1 MFDVKIRAYIK
12 GDENQIVWL
21 INNTWR
27 TAYKDIFPSE
37 IFEIRDKSA
46 EDRIK
51 SFNSSLIENNKIC
64 FVAEED
70 SKIVG
75 VLVGELK
82 TNIELFDKDGYARIS
97 ILYIDKDFQRQKIG
111 YSLFKSFVDELKK
124 NNKERFVIG
133 ALKDNRQGRDAY
145 ERWGGV
151 LTDYTEKFVVLD
163 VSREEV
169 FYEYDIKNINS

>member
-1 MFDVKIRAYIK
+1 MQIRPYKK
-12 GDENQIVWL
+12 GDESQIVWL

-27 TAYKDIFPSE
+27 TAYKDIFPCE
-37 IFEIRDKSA
+37 VFDVRDKTVD
-46 EDRIK
+46 DRIK
-51 SFNSSLIENNKIC
+51 SFETCLVENNRIC

-82 TNIELFDKDGYARIS
+82 TNIEKFDKDGYARII
-97 ILYIDKDFQRQKIG
+97 ILYIDKDFQHQKIG
-111 YSLFKSFVDELKK
+111 YSLFKQFVDELKK
-124 NNKERFVIG
+124 NNKEKFIIG
-133 ALKDNRQGRDAY
+133 ALKDNKQGRSAY

-151 LTDYTEKFVVLD
+151 LTDYTEEFVVLN

-169 FYEYDIKNINS
+169 FYKYDVKNINS